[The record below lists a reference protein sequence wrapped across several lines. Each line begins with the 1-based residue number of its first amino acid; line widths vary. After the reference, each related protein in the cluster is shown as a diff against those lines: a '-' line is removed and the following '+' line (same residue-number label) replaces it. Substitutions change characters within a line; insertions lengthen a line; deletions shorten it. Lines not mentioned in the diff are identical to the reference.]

1 MALDPINYKEN
12 EVNEMINEV
21 ICPRQAIVDLILYY
35 DWKSV
40 IYIYQSSEHQNLK
53 LKQILN

>member
-53 LKQILN
+53 LKHI